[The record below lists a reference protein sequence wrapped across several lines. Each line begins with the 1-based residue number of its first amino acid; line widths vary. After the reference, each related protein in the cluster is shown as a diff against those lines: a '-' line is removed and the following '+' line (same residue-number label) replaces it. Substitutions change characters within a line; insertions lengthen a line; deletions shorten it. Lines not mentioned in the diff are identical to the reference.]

1 MECRVDI
8 EISNSEIIIKNYTS
22 DFSKKLGELL
32 SYTDKSKEYQLRK
45 MSKNPFKRN
54 TPYYKQLTASI
65 KGSLLSENN
74 GIISIP
80 SGFAYLFKNQSFIES
95 RKDTGKQVALPWK
108 NKPHDMR
115 DYQSE
120 AVSLMCDNYRGL
132 INFATGLGKTLTAI
146 YAIRH
151 IARKTLVLCPNKSI
165 ADNFYDELCT
175 AFGDN
180 RVGYFGDGKKQLK
193 DITVG
198 IAQSVN
204 NHIDKF
210 VQHELGL
217 VIIDEVHHVPAD
229 TFFTI
234 AKSLSTIGRMFGL
247 TATDFRSDG
256 KDVMIQAGVGEVL
269 IKRDIVWG
277 IQNKWLAFPTIIMR
291 DVETTGREYP
301 EDKIKNY
308 KAHVLNSD
316 EMNERLIQD
325 MQKCLAAGKS
335 ILCLVDEKEHG
346 RMLAEKL
353 GLPFATGDD
362 KQSKE
367 YVKQL
372 NAATIPG
379 LIGTDSLVGEGTD
392 TRNVDVLILANF
404 VASKGPLW
412 QNLGRGLRITNTKKQ
427 VLVLDYRPK
436 GSKMLSRHADQR
448 LKLYHAIPCYI
459 KEI

>member
-1 MECRVDI
+1 
-8 EISNSEIIIKNYTS
+8 
-22 DFSKKLGELL
+22 
-32 SYTDKSKEYQLRK
+32 
-45 MSKNPFKRN
+45 
-54 TPYYKQLTASI
+54 
-65 KGSLLSENN
+65 
-74 GIISIP
+74 
-80 SGFAYLFKNQSFIES
+80 
-95 RKDTGKQVALPWK
+95 
-108 NKPHDMR
+108 
-115 DYQSE
+115 
-120 AVSLMCDNYRGL
+120 
-132 INFATGLGKTLTAI
+132 
-146 YAIRH
+146 
-151 IARKTLVLCPNKSI
+151 VLCPNKSI
-165 ADNFYDELCT
+165 AENFYEELCA
-175 AFGDN
+175 AFGDT
-180 RVGYFGDGKKQLK
+180 RVGFFGDGKKQIK

-204 NHIDKF
+204 NHVDKF
-210 VQHELGL
+210 VKHGLGL

-234 AKSLSTIGRMFGL
+234 AKSLSSVGRMFGL

-277 IQNKWLAFPTIIMR
+277 IQNNWLAFPTIIMR
-291 DVETTGREYP
+291 NVETTGREYP

-316 EMNERLIQD
+316 EMNHRLIQD
-325 MQKCLAAGKS
+325 IQKCLDAGKFV
-335 ILCLVDEKEHG
+335 LCLVDEKEHG
-346 RMLAEKL
+346 RMLSEKL

-372 NAATIPG
+372 NASIIPG
-379 LIGTDSLVGEGTD
+379 LIGTDSMVGEGTD
-392 TRNVDVLILANF
+392 TKNVDVLILANF

-412 QNLGRGLRITNTKKQ
+412 QNLGRGLRRQGTKTQ
-427 VLVLDYRPK
+427 VLVLDYRPT

-448 LKLYHAIPCYI
+448 LKLYKTIPCNI